1 MAADVTDV
9 FRRHRDCLD
18 AATLKQVDAGEAVL
32 SFPGLSTV
40 RTVEQSK
47 AINSLKGPAII
58 MATSGMCT
66 AGRIKHHLAQCIG
79 RAECTVLFVGY
90 QARGT
95 LGRQILDGN
104 REVRIHGRWLL
115 VRAKIIQ
122 ISGFSGHADHNALMS
137 WAGGFTAA
145 PKEAFITHGEEEAS
159 LALAEELRTTK
170 GWNVVVP
177 EYRQE
182 VELA

>member
-1 MAADVTDV
+1 M
-9 FRRHRDCLD
+9 
-18 AATLKQVDAGEAVL
+18 

-47 AINSLKGPAII
+47 AINNLKGPAII

-66 AGRIKHHLAQCIG
+66 AGRVKHHLAQCIG
-79 RAECTVLFVGY
+79 RPECTVLFVGY

-115 VRAKIIQ
+115 VRARITQ
-122 ISGFSGHADHNALMS
+122 INGFSGHADHNALLS
-137 WAGGFTAA
+137 WAAGFHVA
-145 PKEAFITHGEEEAS
+145 PKEAFITHGEEDAS